1 MSFNYEVEEMNRD
14 SLKISFKKET
24 SNSYN
29 QISKLY
35 LIVYEDTKWEDIQIF
50 TSEKEAMYVLEQIK
64 QNAPNYKKL
73 NYRIETFERNGLFN
87 NFTPNYINIRL

>member
-1 MSFNYEVEEMNRD
+1 MNYNYEVEEMNRN
-14 SLKISFKKET
+14 SLKISLKKET

-35 LIVYEDTKWEDIQIF
+35 LIVYDETKWEDIQIF
-50 TSEKEAMYVLEQIK
+50 TSENEAIHVLEQIK
-64 QNAPNYKKL
+64 KNAPNYKKL

-87 NFTPNYINIRL
+87 NFTPNYINIHI